1 MIIVL
6 IVFLIFI
13 YYIHKTLFECF
24 TNNKNPSLESVA
36 NINDLYYML
45 MKEKDE
51 KSKELLKRKIKDA
64 FIDIEKN
71 LVNNYDKYKL
81 QNIYSIEIV
90 PLLESTNEE
99 KFKLIMNN
107 VIFLINYSS
116 DSSYYDF
123 SLNITDI
130 RNAFRE
136 LNGLYKDV
144 YITKIYKIDTVKERI
159 DFLKKRIYD
168 LLLKVTTAD
177 DLNSSGIN
185 LILNT
190 TLQRS
195 YEVNDITLINS
206 QIDTFNEKLK
216 TINYKLNNLKTDLKV
231 DTIENK
237 DNDIFAM
244 IQLEIDKI
252 YNSFDVII
260 YIYKNNG
267 NKNQI
272 PGLINIIYK
281 SIDTIIG
288 YDEKN
293 SEYKIKILTVKT
305 AIIKP
310 ILENDL
316 NNSRN
321 DDIEI
326 KKIKNRFYD
335 GIIEIKNIIVT
346 TYLGKSAS
354 LIETPNRL
362 ITVT

>member
-1 MIIVL
+1 MDLLVMIIVL

-107 VIFLINYSS
+107 VIFLIKYST

-123 SLNITDI
+123 SLNMTDI
-130 RNAFRE
+130 RSAFRE

-144 YITKIYKIDTVKERI
+144 YITKIYKIESVKERI

-168 LLLKVTTAD
+168 RLLQLTTAD

-195 YEVNDITLINS
+195 YEVNDMTLINS

-216 TINYKLNNLKTDLKV
+216 TINYKLNKNNLKTDLKV
-231 DTIENK
+231 DTIDNK
-237 DNDIFAM
+237 DKDVFEM
-244 IQLEIDKI
+244 IQTEIDKI

-288 YDEKN
+288 YNEKN

-321 DDIEI
+321 DDTEMI
-326 KKIKNRFYD
+326 KIKNRFYD
-335 GIIEIKNIIVT
+335 GIIEIKNIIIT
-346 TYLGKSAS
+346 SYKSN
-354 LIETPNRL
+354 LI
-362 ITVT
+362 